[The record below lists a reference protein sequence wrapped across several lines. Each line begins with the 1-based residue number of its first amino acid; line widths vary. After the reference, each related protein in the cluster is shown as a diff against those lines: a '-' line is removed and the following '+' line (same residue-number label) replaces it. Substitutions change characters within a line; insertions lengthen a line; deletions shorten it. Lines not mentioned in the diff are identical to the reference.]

1 VDGAASPPDDDAAG
15 ASRGNAGAAA
25 VSGPTSRSGPCSLPS
40 AVGRDHH
47 GAMLCPR
54 DHIIP
59 GVSGGPQLSPSRC
72 SGGSRVALLVTGAS
86 GMRLPVHLLRAL
98 AASPAVERVHLVASA
113 GASQVLRHELG
124 DPPGAR
130 GLVEA
135 ASLASEE
142 AAKVVVHR
150 DSELDAP
157 ISSGSYRLAGTVVL
171 PCSAATLGALATG
184 AGTTLVHR
192 AGAVALKERW
202 PLVLGFRE
210 TPLSIVHLENL
221 RRLAYAGA
229 VVLPPIPAF
238 YVERPATAA
247 APSGGDA
254 APAETLER
262 FLDAY
267 ALRVVDHLGLPAP
280 VATAALRLP
289 P

>member
-1 VDGAASPPDDDAAG
+1 VNGDAGDDARVAARRAGAPAAG
-15 ASRGNAGAAA
+15 A
-25 VSGPTSRSGPCSLPS
+25 
-40 AVGRDHH
+40 
-47 GAMLCPR
+47 
-54 DHIIP
+54 
-59 GVSGGPQLSPSRC
+59 
-72 SGGSRVALLVTGAS
+72 VALLVTGAS
-86 GMRLPVHLLRAL
+86 GMRLPLRVL
-98 AASPAVERVHLVASA
+98 RVVAASPGVTRLHLVVSA

-124 DPPGAR
+124 ETATGAR
-130 GLVEA
+130 ALVA
-135 ASLASEE
+135 ASALPPADE
-142 AAKVVVHR
+142 AKVVVHR

-171 PCSAATLGALATG
+171 PCSGATLGALATG

-238 YVERPATAA
+238 YVQRAGGETGEDRRGGELSAD
-247 APSGGDA
+247 SHEGGSGDA
-254 APAETLER
+254 SPGRGEPETLER

-267 ALRVVDHLGLPAP
+267 ALRVLDHLGLPAMLP
-280 VATAALRLP
+280 TALRWGEHG
-289 P
+289 